1 MLVPSIWGLEVA
13 NALSVGERNKRLRQL
28 EIGQFMTL
36 LNSLRIVQDLQSIG
50 EYVVSLLPVT
60 RDYGLSAYDAAYLEL
75 ALRRHAPLATLDVK
89 LKKAAKRAGARIF
102 DQRPTQ

>member
-75 ALRRHAPLATLDVK
+75 ALRHHAPLATLDVK